1 MLGMP
6 VSSHT
11 SISFDTGGDLHVMYM
26 SQKNK
31 VIFYMTRI
39 LMNLLSVTWQM
50 HTKRKCKKAHLNN

>member
-1 MLGMP
+1 MLGMS
-6 VSSHT
+6 VSSRT
-11 SISFDTGGDLHVMYM
+11 SISFGTRGDLHVMYM

-50 HTKRKCKKAHLNN
+50 TTQSI